1 MASPEDFDKG
11 GVYLLFFVFSL
22 LASVIGF
29 IQGARCGAWHCSYIF
44 LGLALFLLIAAL
56 QKIFS

>member
-11 GVYLLFFVFSL
+11 GVYLLLFVFSA
-22 LASVIGF
+22 LAALIGL
-29 IQGARCGAWHCSYIF
+29 IKGARCGTWHCSYIF
-44 LGLALFLLIAAL
+44 FGLALFLLIAAI